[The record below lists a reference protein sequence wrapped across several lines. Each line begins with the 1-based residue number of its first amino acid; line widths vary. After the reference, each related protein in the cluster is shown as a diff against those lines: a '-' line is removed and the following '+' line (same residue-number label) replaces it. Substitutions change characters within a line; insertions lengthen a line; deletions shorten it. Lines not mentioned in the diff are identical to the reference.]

1 MGFYNGIP
9 ISVVGAM
16 QSVSM
21 PTDSMAQRRTEEDSR
36 LSAGKASTLR
46 LRQRM
51 SRTVH

>member
-16 QSVSM
+16 QSVPM
-21 PTDSMAQRRTEEDSR
+21 PTDSTAQRRTEEDLR
-36 LSAGKASTLR
+36 PNAGKAFTLR

-51 SRTVH
+51 SRTPH